1 MTREKSRG
9 LQTPVSRLF
18 HSFGQRAAAC
28 SAFRCSRATIVDSL
42 LASISM
48 LTWCY
53 SSGPNGVKAFLW
65 TAGAGV
71 QNLGT
76 LSGGSDCKARDIND
90 SNEVVGTA
98 KTASGDRAVLWTKVG
113 NVRNLGTLPGDTSSE
128 ATAINNAGDVVGY
141 SNGPRGVR
149 AFLWS
154 SATEMQNL
162 GVLPGGTLAELWT
175 STTRGR
181 WLGLL
186 RVLRGNGHL
195 CGHEERAYKT

>member
-90 SNEVVGTA
+90 SNEVVGTV
-98 KTASGDRAVLWTKVG
+98 KTVSGDRAVLWTKVG
-113 NVRNLGTLPGDTSSE
+113 QCAQSWHV
-128 ATAINNAGDVVGY
+128 AGRHFKRSYRDQQCRRCGWI
-141 SNGPRGVR
+141 
-149 AFLWS
+149 LKW
-154 SATEMQNL
+154 
-162 GVLPGGTLAELWT
+162 
-175 STTRGR
+175 TTRSAGVSMEQR
-181 WLGLL
+181 
-186 RVLRGNGHL
+186 N
-195 CGHEERAYKT
+195 